1 MAAETLKATAE
12 KLVAHCRS
20 GTTKQ
25 GLDELYASDAVSVE
39 AMTMPGT
46 DSPETRGVEGIRGKH
61 EWWENTMEVHSAS
74 ADGPFLH
81 GEDRFAVIFAFDAT
95 DKNSGK
101 RNQMQEVAIYTVD
114 PSGKIVRE
122 EFYYNA

>member
-1 MAAETLKATAE
+1 MSSETLKATAD
-12 KLVAHCRS
+12 KLLEHVRS
-20 GTTKQ
+20 NTTKA
-25 GLDELYASDAVSVE
+25 GLDELYAADAVSVE
-39 AMTMPGT
+39 AMAMPGS
-46 DSPETRGVEGIRGKH
+46 DSAETRGVAGIRGKH
-61 EWWENTMEVHSAS
+61 DWWENTMEVHSAS

-95 DKNSGK
+95 DKNSGE